1 MLIMEVWKDI
11 KGYEGYYQI
20 SDLGNVKSLERKLL
34 IRDSFY
40 RTVYSKLM
48 GIYDNSYG
56 YNVVVLSIYGK
67 KRTIKIHKLMAIAFL
82 NHNPKSDG
90 MVVNHINH
98 KRNDNKLVNLE
109 LVTQR
114 ENANKKHLKSSSE
127 YVGVSWCKSVSKWY
141 SSIRINRKTHN
152 LGYYINEIDAHNAY
166 QKKLK
171 TI

>member
-1 MLIMEVWKDI
+1 MEVWKDI

-114 ENANKKHLKSSSE
+114 ENANKK
-127 YVGVSWCKSVSKWY
+127 
-141 SSIRINRKTHN
+141 RKRYT
-152 LGYYINEIDAHNAY
+152 EK
-166 QKKLK
+166 Q
-171 TI
+171 